1 MVDLVSLCIS
11 SDPEEEVNLQGR
23 DLDLCC
29 SASRAQGSEHTGGA
43 LQLHAQPKWLLEGTA
58 APASASG
65 RWPSAP
71 TATKWDTQEAGQEQG
86 RVGSPAVFP
95 VHFLSTQAQ
104 PRARSL
110 V

>member
-1 MVDLVSLCIS
+1 MLLCVPGHRALS
-11 SDPEEEVNLQGR
+11 MQEALCNYMHNQNGR
-23 DLDLCC
+23 WK
-29 SASRAQGSEHTGGA
+29 GNT
-43 LQLHAQPKWLLEGTA
+43 

-71 TATKWDTQEAGQEQG
+71 TATKWDTQEAGQEQVL
-86 RVGSPAVFP
+86 VGSPAVFLM
-95 VHFLSTQAQ
+95 HFLSTQAQ